1 MILLKQ
7 RFKNYPIQ
15 KKITYSNLFVLI
27 FAFLPLIIIMVLYEY
42 FALQSAL
49 IKENR
54 ILSEVVSQSVAAPIA
69 FRDELATND
78 TLFALKGIKDLL
90 EVHLVFENG
99 EVFKSY
105 YRYVEDKTNETKM
118 YKILKYDNEE
128 IFLETIKIEKSIFL
142 RSEYLGSVIL
152 VLSLDSFYNRL
163 AWYIFIILATASFAF
178 FIAIL
183 VTKYISRSITG
194 PLSKL
199 TEATQKMIHNQ
210 DYKMDISG
218 IKNSTDEVGTL
229 SSAFVTMLS
238 QIHERDLSLQQLAYY
253 DRVTS
258 IANRHYFEEK
268 IIQTVKNARRYGTSC
283 YLLMIDL
290 DDFKIVNDTIGHHVG
305 DLLLRFVAQS
315 IQAVMRQNDSVF
327 RIGGDE
333 FAILVESK
341 SRQEA
346 VDKIAKKIIEA
357 ISMPITLDGHRVQ
370 IGASIGISCFPKLSH
385 DVQSLMSTADS
396 AMYIAKR
403 KGKNSYQRYSEHEP
417 TNNKSFQ

>member
-15 KKITYSNLFVLI
+15 TKITYSNLFVLI

-54 ILSEVVSQSVAAPIA
+54 ILSEVVSQSVAAPMA

-78 TLFALKGIKDLL
+78 TLLALKGIKDLL

-99 EVFKSY
+99 EVFKNY
-105 YRYVEDKTNETKM
+105 YRYAEDKTNETKM

-128 IFLETIKIEKSIFL
+128 VFLDTIKIEKSIFL
-142 RSEYLGSVIL
+142 RSEYQGSVVL

-178 FIAIL
+178 LIAIF
-183 VTKYISRSITG
+183 VTKYISKSITE

-268 IIQTVKNARRYGTSC
+268 IVQTVENARRYGTSC

-305 DLLLRFVAQS
+305 DLLLRFVGQS

-333 FAILVESK
+333 FAILIESK
-341 SRQEA
+341 SPQEA

-357 ISMPITLDGHRVQ
+357 ISMPITLDGHQVQ

-385 DVQSLMSTADS
+385 DVQSLMSTADA

-403 KGKNSYQRYSEHEP
+403 KGKNSYERYSE
-417 TNNKSFQ
+417 